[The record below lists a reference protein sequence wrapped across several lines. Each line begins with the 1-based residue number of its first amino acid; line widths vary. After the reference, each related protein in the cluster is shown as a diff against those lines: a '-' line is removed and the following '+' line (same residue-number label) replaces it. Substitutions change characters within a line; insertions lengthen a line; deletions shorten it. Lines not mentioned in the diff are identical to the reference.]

1 MDVDLRLVR
10 YFTVVA
16 EHGNFGRAATKL
28 HLAQPSLSRQIQ
40 RLEAQVGVR
49 LFDRSPQ
56 GSSLTDAGQAFLPRA
71 RRLLQEAEQAARA
84 ARAAVRPHSV
94 TVGYTE
100 GLVITACV
108 QELRRRHPDGQVR
121 TRHLGWRDTHGL
133 AEGRV
138 DALIA
143 YRPLLLPTEGFR
155 VTRLHDE
162 SRVLVTSVNHH
173 LANERHVSLQALSD
187 EELVACARTPV
198 VWSTPKPV
206 GDHPPPPA
214 PATDDSY
221 EDKLELVATGH
232 CVAIF
237 PAGDRRAAA
246 REDIAL
252 VPVVDIDPCEVVLVT
267 RADDPNPLLPSLED
281 VARTVLAAAPWQKRV
296 QPPVGRPLPGGS
308 GPASLAPGESV
319 PDHLVIENDGGH
331 DDLKSA

>member
-16 EHGNFGRAATKL
+16 EYGNFGRAATKL

-40 RLEAQVGVR
+40 RLEAQLGVR

-71 RRLLQEAEQAARA
+71 RMLLQEAEQAAHM
-84 ARAAVRPHSV
+84 ARAAVQPRTI
-94 TVGYTE
+94 TVGYAE

-108 QELRRRHPDGQVR
+108 QELRRRHPDAQVR
-121 TRHLGWRDTHGL
+121 TRHLDWRDTHAL

-138 DALIA
+138 DALVA
-143 YRPLLLPTEGFR
+143 YRPLPFPTDGFR
-155 VTRLHDE
+155 VTELHEE
-162 SRVLVTSVNHH
+162 SRVLVTSASHH
-173 LANERHVSLQALSD
+173 LANDKPVSLRALSD
-187 EELVACARTPV
+187 EELMVCVSTPV

-206 GDHPPPPA
+206 GDRPAPPPPGI
-214 PATDDSY
+214 DDSY
-221 EDKLELVATGH
+221 EDKLELIATGH

-252 VPVVDIDPCEVVLVT
+252 VPLIDIDPCEVVLVT
-267 RADDPNPLLPSLED
+267 RADDPNPLLGSLED
-281 VARTVLAAAPWQKRV
+281 VARTLLGTASRQENNEL
-296 QPPVGRPLPGGS
+296 PV
-308 GPASLAPGESV
+308 
-319 PDHLVIENDGGH
+319 N
-331 DDLKSA
+331 

>member
-56 GSSLTDAGQAFLPRA
+56 GSSLTEAGQAFLPRA
-71 RRLLQEAEQAARA
+71 RRLLQEAEQAVRT

-108 QELRRRHPDGQVR
+108 QELRLRHPDGQVR
-121 TRHLGWRDTHGL
+121 TRHLGWRDTHAL
-133 AEGRV
+133 AEGRI

-143 YRPLLLPTEGFR
+143 YRPLPFFTDGFR

-173 LANERHVSLQALSD
+173 LANERHVSLRALSD
-187 EELVACARTPV
+187 EELVACVSTPV

-214 PATDDSY
+214 PAPDDSY

-237 PAGDRRAAA
+237 PAGDRRATA

-267 RADDPNPLLPSLED
+267 RADDPNPLLASLED
-281 VARTVLAAAPWQKRV
+281 VARTVLSAGSRQGSDE
-296 QPPVGRPLPGGS
+296 PPVGGPIPGGAGPVSLSS
-308 GPASLAPGESV
+308 GHSV
-319 PDHLVIENDGGH
+319 
-331 DDLKSA
+331 